1 MERDC
6 KREKR
11 VKNWGEINMKQKE
24 WGETVRE
31 RREEKNWGEREEMKE
46 TEARQILSQT
56 NGTRL

>member
-11 VKNWGEINMKQKE
+11 GKNWDEINMKSKE

-31 RREEKNWGEREEMKE
+31 RREKKIG
-46 TEARQILSQT
+46 AR
-56 NGTRL
+56 